1 MSCLTIARPVGSDF
15 VWVVTGKN
23 CRCQTSTSLGNAY
36 LQMDH
41 FIDARDTLEVVVHNI
56 GGVSTGRCTNRCIPS
71 PEALSMPSASGGTCS
86 PSQCRHQAVC
96 GDIGPLLGACRLTV
110 EVCRNQCHI
119 NSESMSHAAP
129 TVWREVGREF
139 GRPCRGAA
147 RERLRVQ
154 TGL

>member
-1 MSCLTIARPVGSDF
+1 MASRDDVSWPAGAPR
-15 VWVVTGKN
+15 WQAKTGKN

-86 PSQCRHQAVC
+86 PSQCRHQTVC
-96 GDIGPLLGACRLTV
+96 GDIGPLLGALGDRQGSCVQSNLRRLC
-110 EVCRNQCHI
+110 E
-119 NSESMSHAAP
+119 A
-129 TVWREVGREF
+129 EF
-139 GRPCRGAA
+139 GSEFQGRRLDMVVAA
-147 RERLRVQ
+147 EGQRELP
-154 TGL
+154 TTYLS